1 MSTFTY
7 SARCWYHTAL
17 VSNRQWGRFVALCLI
32 AAWLGAL
39 GCNQSNPLIAN
50 RQGGWPAGAPQTQTA
65 WNQATDLDRRAH
77 ALDADNRDLHSEL
90 AKSQQQVQ
98 LLNDKL
104 ALLSKQL
111 ADSAGQLQAEQV
123 AKKEAERRAETIQA
137 STRMRGGATI
147 TANNSLARSLDMITI
162 AGVEVRRDNDVIRIE
177 LSSDRLF
184 VAGTAQLQGS
194 AQYLLDQ
201 VADAVTRNYSRQ
213 MLGIEAHTDANPA
226 GTAATQQLAGTQA
239 LAVFSSLTSRN
250 RLPANQ
256 LFTVSHG
263 ANHPL
268 ASNATPAG
276 RAKNRRIEIVVYP
289 ETVGQ
294 R

>member
-1 MSTFTY
+1 MDAFRLHRLLCKRLVPRVNLGVSIVL
-7 SARCWYHTAL
+7 AL
-17 VSNRQWGRFVALCLI
+17 AVLP
-32 AAWLGAL
+32 
-39 GCNQSNPLIAN
+39 GCNQSNPFIAS
-50 RQGGWPAGAPQTQTA
+50 RPGTGWPGNGQQPQTA
-65 WNQATDLDRRAH
+65 WNQSVDVDRRAH

-111 ADSAGQLQAEQV
+111 ADTGGQLKAEQI
-123 AKKEAERRAETIQA
+123 AKQEAERRAEMIQA
-137 STRMRGGATI
+137 STRVRGGATI
-147 TANNSLARSLDMITI
+147 TPNNSLTRPLEMITI
-162 AGVEVRRDNDVIRIE
+162 QGIEVRRDNDVIRIE
-177 LSSDRLF
+177 LPADRLF
-184 VAGTAQLQGS
+184 VSGTAQLQGS

-201 VADAVTRNYSRQ
+201 VADAVTRSYSRQ
-213 MLGIEAHTDANPA
+213 MLGIEAHTDANPS
-226 GTAATQQLAGTQA
+226 GAAVTQQLAVSQA
-239 LAVFSSLTSRN
+239 LAVFTTLTGRSRI
-250 RLPANQ
+250 PANQ
-256 LFTVSHG
+256 LFTVAHG

-289 ETVGQ
+289 ESVGQ